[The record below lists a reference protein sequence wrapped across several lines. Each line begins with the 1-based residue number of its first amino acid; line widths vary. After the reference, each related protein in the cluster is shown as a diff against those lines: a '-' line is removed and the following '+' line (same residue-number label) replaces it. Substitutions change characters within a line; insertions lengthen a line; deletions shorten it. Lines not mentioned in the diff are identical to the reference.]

1 MTQLLGLRTSKRVSG
16 EDLAMGLRIFSDLLA
31 AGLPLTRAL
40 RAFEEV
46 APPAWLPAI
55 GPLRDAVKQ
64 GCGLSSALEQSTIG
78 VPPIAIGIIRAGEMG
93 GGIVAAVSR
102 AAEHLEATESTR
114 AALRSALA
122 YPLIVA
128 MVGGSAVV
136 LMVSVVLPRFATILT
151 QIGQELPWTTRT
163 VLASA
168 EVMRMGLVP
177 AIFGL
182 MLLAIGARAALAE
195 DGTRQRYHAFLL
207 GLPLVGTLRLSL
219 ETSRF
224 CAALSALLESGVSI
238 RPGLTQAAHV
248 ITDFELRSRLSRGR
262 EAIFAGAAIGKT
274 LGDLR
279 AVTPTAARL
288 ASAGEETG
296 GLGTMLSFAAR
307 IERAR
312 AERLV
317 RSLVRLIEPTLIVA
331 FAAVVALVAAALL
344 QAVYSV
350 RPS

>member
-1 MTQLLGLRTSKRVSG
+1 MMQLGWSDTPRPMSG

-46 APPAWLPAI
+46 APPAWQPAI

-64 GCGLSSALEQSTIG
+64 GSGLSAALEQSSIG
-78 VPPIAIGIIRAGEMG
+78 VPPIAVGIIRAGEMG
-93 GGIVAAVSR
+93 GGIVAAVTR

-128 MVGGSAVV
+128 VVGGSAVV
-136 LMVSVVLPRFATILT
+136 LMVSVVLPRFAAILA
-151 QIGQELPWTTRT
+151 QIGQDLPWTTRT
-163 VLASA
+163 VLATA
-168 EVMRMGLVP
+168 EVMRLG
-177 AIFGL
+177 
-182 MLLAIGARAALAE
+182 MLPVIAGIVVAVIGARTVLAE
-195 DGTRQRYHAFLL
+195 DGARQRFHAFLL
-207 GLPLVGTLRLSL
+207 RIPLLGSLRLSL

-238 RPGLTQAAHV
+238 RPSLTQAAHV

-262 EAIFAGAAIGKT
+262 DAIFAGAAIGKT

-331 FAAVVALVAAALL
+331 FAAIVALIAAALL

-350 RPS
+350 RPA

>member
-1 MTQLLGLRTSKRVSG
+1 MTQLLGTHTGKRMSG

-64 GCGLSSALEQSTIG
+64 GSGLSSALEQSTIG

-102 AAEHLEATESTR
+102 AAEHLEAAESTR
-114 AALRSALA
+114 AAMRSALA

-182 MLLAIGARAALAE
+182 VFLAIGARAALAE
-195 DGTRQRYHAFLL
+195 DSTRQRYHAFLL
-207 GLPLVGTLRLSL
+207 GLPLVGNLRLSL